1 MFVRLTAGMLGISV
15 VLCSAVS
22 PAMAQPTPAA
32 VSTPAAA
39 PQPPAAQPPQ
49 GAQQPQAAQQ
59 PQGEALP
66 PPPIPPVLPPVPNV
80 APGYGA
86 PANAPLPTGDLV
98 GVNQPFVG
106 IGLQD
111 AITMALQRNTDLAI
125 AESNNRI
132 ANYQIVAA
140 KGAYDVQFQLVPSFS
155 HEVEPAESPFST
167 GPNGGPITQ
176 ISDGATAAFTG
187 LTSTGGRYSLSGS
200 QQTINNNSQYNSYNP
215 FSQTA
220 RALNH

>member
-1 MFVRLTAGMLGISV
+1 M
-15 VLCSAVS
+15 
-22 PAMAQPTPAA
+22 Q
-32 VSTPAAA
+32 
-39 PQPPAAQPPQ
+39 
-49 GAQQPQAAQQ
+49 
-59 PQGEALP
+59 QGEALP
-66 PPPIPPVLPPVPNV
+66 PPPIPPVLPAVPNV
-80 APGYGA
+80 APGYAA

-111 AITMALQRNTDLAI
+111 AITMALQRNTDLAV

-140 KGAYDVQFQLVPSFS
+140 KGAYDVQFQLVPQYSAQRAAGRRRRS
-155 HEVEPAESPFST
+155 RP

-187 LTSTGGRYSLSGS
+187 QTSTGGRYSHQRQPAGRSRTTPRS
-200 QQTINNNSQYNSYNP
+200 TATIRSIKPRS
-215 FSQTA
+215 
-220 RALNH
+220 R